1 MLYFFSAVIGGAVT
15 GFFLT
20 FMIYTLT
27 FWLSIENNIL
37 VLFILCITFF
47 LYECKLNTLRLPS
60 VKWQVPSSW
69 LQGSR
74 NLNMIVWGLI
84 LGSGMFTY
92 IPFTT
97 FYYLHLFTGFLF
109 EPLYGFLAGS
119 LYGAGRTAA
128 TFGINAFRCTTM
140 KHSNKIVRVMWG
152 SNSIFRIL
160 TLLFYIFF
168 LLIFY
173 FKLDF

>member
-1 MLYFFSAVIGGAVT
+1 MYFFSAVIGGAVI

-27 FWLSIENNIL
+27 FWISIEMK
-37 VLFILCITFF
+37 VLLLFFLSITFF
-47 LYECKLNTLRLPS
+47 LYECKLITLRLPS

-74 NLNMIVWGLI
+74 NLNMLVWGLI

-97 FYYLHLFTGFLF
+97 FCYLYFFTGFLY
-109 EPLYGFLAGS
+109 EPMYGFLAGS
-119 LYGAGRTAA
+119 LYGAGRTSA

-140 KHSNKIVRVMWG
+140 KHSKRIVRVMWG
-152 SNSIFRIL
+152 SKSLFRIL
-160 TLLFYIFF
+160 TLLLYIFF
-168 LLIFY
+168 LLVFY
-173 FKLDF
+173 VMLDF